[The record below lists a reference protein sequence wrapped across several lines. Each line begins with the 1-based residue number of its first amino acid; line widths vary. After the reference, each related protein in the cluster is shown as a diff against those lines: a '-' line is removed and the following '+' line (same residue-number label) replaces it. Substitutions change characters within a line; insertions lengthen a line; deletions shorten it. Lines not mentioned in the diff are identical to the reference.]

1 MKMLKRVAVQT
12 GARLQ
17 NECNGVFL
25 RASGQSHRRNFMV
38 KKRLELITDA
48 PRPDDYGMPDALG
61 PDGQSLWRRIM
72 GEFTI
77 DDAAGREVL
86 AQCCHAADLAVRLR
100 QLVDRDGAVIRVK
113 SGVKENPAARLELAA
128 RAFICRTLGKLGV
141 LSEPLRD
148 GPGRPPSS
156 LV

>member
-1 MKMLKRVAVQT
+1 
-12 GARLQ
+12 
-17 NECNGVFL
+17 
-25 RASGQSHRRNFMV
+25 MV

>member
-1 MKMLKRVAVQT
+1 
-12 GARLQ
+12 
-17 NECNGVFL
+17 
-25 RASGQSHRRNFMV
+25 MV
-38 KKRLELITDA
+38 KRLELITEA
-48 PRPDDYGMPDALG
+48 PLPDDYGMPDALG
-61 PDGQSLWRRIM
+61 PDGQSLWRRILS
-72 GEFTI
+72 EFTI

-86 AQCCHAADLAVRLR
+86 SQCCHAADLAVRLR
-100 QLVDRDGAVIRVK
+100 QLVDKDGAVVQTK
-113 SGVKENPAARLELAA
+113 SGLKENPAARLELTA